1 MLSIDTMIAIGLIG
15 LILFFIYVFVLHLL
29 KKYVVEAKVIKV
41 EPIIKRQAE
50 QTGYSIGYG
59 ANYTYH
65 EHYRYRN
72 VKVGERITFRIKWC
86 SGGVGSVTCKRDG
99 EIFEILYPKIK
110 K

>member
-1 MLSIDTMIAIGLIG
+1 MFSTEFMIAVGIVGLT
-15 LILFFIYVFVLHLL
+15 LFFVYVFVMYLL
-29 KKYVVEAKVIKV
+29 EKYVVEAKIIKV

-72 VKVGERITFRIKWC
+72 VKVGERVTFRIKWC

-99 EIFEILYPKIK
+99 ETFNILYPKVK
-110 K
+110 R